1 MNNTNWNYYYK
12 LNFEGRETESN
23 LLYTPTVNDEGTV
36 MCMHYRID
44 KDYRAN
50 TPDELTQELVDWFF
64 EREVRFLKE
73 FQHLSCTPEVYHID
87 YTDQKIFIEWNKET
101 LSQIVHDPKRS
112 LDDEIPN
119 WKEKLAFIFKE
130 FNLSKHYKLTLY
142 PHCFFL
148 DKNNNI
154 KTFDFYPV
162 IPHSERYIERDII
175 EGVIGENSMQRF
187 DDATVDGKIDF
198 HLFHKITVKGYINDY
213 WTDNP
218 FISAYKEVYN
228 DSLG

>member
-1 MNNTNWNYYYK
+1 MNNTNWKYYYK
-12 LNFEGRETESN
+12 LNFEGSKTESN
-23 LLYTPTVNDEGTV
+23 LLYTPTVNDEGTI

-44 KDYRAN
+44 KDYRNN
-50 TPDELTQELVDWFF
+50 TPNELTQKLVDWFF

-119 WKEKLAFIFKE
+119 WKEQLAFIFKE

-187 DDATVDGKIDF
+187 DQCTVDGKIDF
-198 HLFHKITVKGYINDY
+198 NLFHKVTVKEYINDY
-213 WTDNP
+213 WSPNP
-218 FISAYKEVYN
+218 FISAYQEVYN
-228 DSLG
+228 D